1 MHKKIIVSLALDH
14 GISKDAL
21 DMARHL
27 RGDDGEILAVHVHET
42 PSSSVNAFMPES
54 AVQQAFDAAKAKLAE
69 RLIGTPDVEPVILHG
84 SAGRTIT
91 DYAVKINADCII
103 IGSHKPGLSDYF
115 LGSTSSRVVR
125 HAPCSVYVI
134 R

>member
-1 MHKKIIVSLALDH
+1 MHKKIIVALALDH
-14 GISKDAL
+14 GISKEAL
-21 DMARHL
+21 EMARHL

-42 PSSSVNAFMPES
+42 PSSSVNAFMPED
-54 AVQQAFDAAKAKLAE
+54 AVNNAFNAAKEKLTE
-69 RLIGTPDVEPVILHG
+69 RVAGTDDVEPVMLHG
-84 SAGRTIT
+84 PAGRTIT
-91 DYAVKINADCII
+91 DYAVKIGADCIVM
-103 IGSHKPGLSDYF
+103 GSHKPGLSDYF